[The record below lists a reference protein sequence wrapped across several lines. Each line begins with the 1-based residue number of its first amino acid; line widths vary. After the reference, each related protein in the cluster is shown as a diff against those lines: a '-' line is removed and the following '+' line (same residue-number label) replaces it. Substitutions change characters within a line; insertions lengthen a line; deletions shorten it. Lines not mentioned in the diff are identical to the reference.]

1 MSRSTYTFDR
11 TEAAIDEALERR
23 AFPQAEPSTDPIP
36 AATRLTWH
44 LQDELARIDAAAA
57 VLARGRVA
65 IAEYPI
71 VAVLRGRTV
80 EQAREETRERYRA
93 AMRLA
98 GEAGRLA
105 A

>member
-1 MSRSTYTFDR
+1 MSVTYTFDR

-23 AFPQAEPSTDPIP
+23 AFAQPQPSTDPIP
-36 AATRLTWH
+36 AATRLAWH

-57 VLARGRVA
+57 VLKRGYVA
-65 IAEYPI
+65 MSDYP
-71 VAVLRGRTV
+71 VLAALRGRTV

>member
-1 MSRSTYTFDR
+1 MSRATYTFDR

-23 AFPQAEPSTDPIP
+23 AFPQPEPSTDPIP
-36 AATRLTWH
+36 AATRLAWH

-80 EQAREETRERYRA
+80 EQAREEARARYSA
-93 AMRLA
+93 AMRMA
-98 GEAGRLA
+98 GEGGRLA